1 MSTMQRYNLYI
12 AQAKKRKI
20 EKDLPKKDNNG
31 TGKLVTTT
39 K

>member
-1 MSTMQRYNLYI
+1 MQRYNLYI

-20 EKDLPKKDNNG
+20 EDLPKKDNNG